1 MKATTRVSFTQNER
15 IICPPFS
22 RVLNLI
28 GRRFLGALAKTP
40 PEWLA
45 PSITL
50 CGLAKLECPTKLK
63 ANEPT
68 NQLAEGLRWVEI
80 DGVNRHNVILI
91 HPVFWKV
98 INQRHQNGIS
108 SGQSKMI
115 SKTCEESQVRRI
127 TSHETLEGEL
137 KMAIGKSSKSHF
149 F

>member
-80 DGVNRHNVILI
+80 DGVDRHKVILI

-98 INQRHQNGIS
+98 INRRHQNGIS

-115 SKTCEESQVRRI
+115 SKKCEESEVRRI
-127 TSHETLEGEL
+127 TSLP
-137 KMAIGKSSKSHF
+137 KNP
-149 F
+149 

>member
-1 MKATTRVSFTQNER
+1 LPTVF
-15 IICPPFS
+15 PGF
-22 RVLNLI
+22 

-80 DGVNRHNVILI
+80 DGVDRRKVILI
-91 HPVFWKV
+91 HPFFLE
-98 INQRHQNGIS
+98 GD
-108 SGQSKMI
+108 QSKTQ
-115 SKTCEESQVRRI
+115 KWN
-127 TSHETLEGEL
+127 
-137 KMAIGKSSKSHF
+137 SSWTIEDDF
-149 F
+149 QEM